1 MTLTVLIFIPP
12 NTIVSPQ
19 AVMGDM
25 LEEVKNAPL
34 PILHHMIDIWTDK
47 ASGRKFLGVHLFHV
61 TANFELKETLLSV
74 SV

>member
-1 MTLTVLIFIPP
+1 
-12 NTIVSPQ
+12 
-19 AVMGDM
+19 MGDM